1 MYIDV
6 RSKFVINYGDIEH
19 IHAGKLRK
27 RDIDIKDDSKSL
39 TKILKCNIRSN
50 SENDIDISKKRKNL
64 WL

>member
-19 IHAGKLRK
+19 IYADKLRK

-64 WL
+64 W